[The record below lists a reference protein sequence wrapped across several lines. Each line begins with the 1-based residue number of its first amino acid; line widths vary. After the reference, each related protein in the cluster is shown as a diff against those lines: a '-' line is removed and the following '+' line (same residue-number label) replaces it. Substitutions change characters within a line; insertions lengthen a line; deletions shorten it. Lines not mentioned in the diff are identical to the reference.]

1 MELRFIGQKLIS
13 AAGLNSLNLRS
24 PPSTFIGPSSRL
36 YFARCPNFT
45 SNPFV
50 RTNAASGIP

>member
-50 RTNAASGIP
+50 R